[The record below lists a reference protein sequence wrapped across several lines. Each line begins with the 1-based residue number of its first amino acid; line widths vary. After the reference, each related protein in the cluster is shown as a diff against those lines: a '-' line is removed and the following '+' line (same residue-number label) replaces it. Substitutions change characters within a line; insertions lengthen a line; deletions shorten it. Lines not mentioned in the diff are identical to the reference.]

1 MENYLCQGFDTAFD
15 LSQEHLSGSTC
26 YINHIIKGIIVRYVE
41 FAKFTGRFIT
51 HVKLER
57 ICLLSEFRSL
67 DNKFPSYSSVYN
79 LQPLCKLDFLVV
91 RYVGKQVISNLVKL
105 PTEKS
110 KT

>member
-1 MENYLCQGFDTAFD
+1 MESYPCQGFGTAFD
-15 LSQEHLSGSTC
+15 LSQEYPSGSTC
-26 YINHIIKGIIVRYVE
+26 SINHIIKRIIVRYVE
-41 FAKFTGRFIT
+41 FAKFKEKFVT

-57 ICLLSEFRSL
+57 ICLLSEYRSL

-79 LQPLCKLDFLVV
+79 LQPLCKLDFLVI

-105 PTEKS
+105 STEKS

>member
-1 MENYLCQGFDTAFD
+1 MESYPCQGFGTAFD
-15 LSQEHLSGSTC
+15 LSQEHPSGSTC
-26 YINHIIKGIIVRYVE
+26 YINYIIKRIIVRYVE
-41 FAKFTGRFIT
+41 FPKFKEKFVT

-57 ICLLSEFRSL
+57 ICLLSEYRSL

-79 LQPLCKLDFLVV
+79 LQPLCELDFLVI